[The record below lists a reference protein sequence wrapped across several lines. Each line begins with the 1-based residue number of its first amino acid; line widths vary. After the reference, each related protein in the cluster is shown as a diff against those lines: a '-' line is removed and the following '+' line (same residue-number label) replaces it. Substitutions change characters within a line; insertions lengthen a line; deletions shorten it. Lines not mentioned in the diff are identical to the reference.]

1 MKSQKI
7 IQLIPIL
14 VSYAFILL
22 FVYAAVSKIVDF
34 QNFQSQLGQS
44 PLLSA
49 YAETISYSV
58 LGFEILIAIFVA
70 IQRTRFIALYAAFS
84 LMVMFSAYIA
94 IMLAYSSNLPC
105 SCGGILDKMGWEE
118 HLIFN
123 VLFSLIA
130 ALAVLFTPASR
141 SKLEL

>member
-22 FVYAAVSKIVDF
+22 FVYAAVSKIIDF

-123 VLFSLIA
+123 VIVTFLAAAGVIA
-130 ALAVLFTPASR
+130 SP
-141 SKLEL
+141 SKSYSNQ